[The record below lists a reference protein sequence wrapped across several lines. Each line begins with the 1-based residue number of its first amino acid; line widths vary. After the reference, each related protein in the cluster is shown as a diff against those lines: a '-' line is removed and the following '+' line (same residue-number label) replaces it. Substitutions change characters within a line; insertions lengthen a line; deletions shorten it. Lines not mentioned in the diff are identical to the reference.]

1 MKVFVD
7 AFDFLRQKFSLP
19 KDFQPTF
26 ERNGDWIKLAQ
37 MIAADG
43 SFERAFCR
51 EFAIDKFNVRV
62 LENFDERND
71 FQQWLLWLRCKLMNF
86 GYVYRCAKK
95 SFSPKE
101 FVERLFGEIISCRD
115 AKNFDELCAER
126 REILSVMKILPP
138 EKFFT
143 SLLAADKILALKV
156 LTCNS
161 LAEKI
166 FLFKL
171 LQRFTFDELPTVLP
185 ILYQTFPLLAKYLSD
200 TQIFSEEHRDYFRRY
215 RWLKVTNTITADF
228 FQRVEELARLKG
240 RDFLTFDSRNK
251 IIGDEYSDDAAI
263 FLLTEWALNISIS
276 LPLTLPPSAK
286 IFPSNIAS
294 DSAICLPAPS
304 TKSDALPMPLPMM
317 KKISRRLLNST
328 GKLFLLTTRDS
339 LNAARRA
346 MKFMAAQLLRKF
358 SCPSSPFNALTKF
371 QPFRNL
377 QMVSMIFSSQI

>member
-1 MKVFVD
+1 M
-7 AFDFLRQKFSLP
+7 P

-51 EFAIDKFNVRV
+51 EFAIDKFNVHV
-62 LENFDERND
+62 LENFGERND
-71 FQQWLLWLRCKLMNF
+71 FLQWLLWLRCKLMNF

-95 SFSPKE
+95 SSSPKE
-101 FVERLFGEIISCRD
+101 FVERLFDEIISCRN
-115 AKNFDELCAER
+115 AKNFDELCDER

-156 LTCNS
+156 FTCNS

-185 ILYQTFPLLAKYLSD
+185 ILYQTFTPLAKYLSD
-200 TQIFSEEHRDYFRRY
+200 TQIFSEDYRDYFRRY

-228 FQRVEELARLKG
+228 FHRVEELARLKG

-251 IIGDEYSDDAAI
+251 IISEEYSADAAI
-263 FLLTEWALNISIS
+263 FLPTEWALNISIS

-286 IFPSNIAS
+286 NFSVKYRVGFCNLPSGTVYKIGRFADATPDDEKNFPTALEFDGKIIFA
-294 DSAICLPAPS
+294 DY
-304 TKSDALPMPLPMM
+304 
-317 KKISRRLLNST
+317 SRFTQRGST
-328 GKLFLLTTRDS
+328 GNEIHGGATLEEVLVPVITIQRTD
-339 LNAARRA
+339 
-346 MKFMAAQLLRKF
+346 
-358 SCPSSPFNALTKF
+358 
-371 QPFRNL
+371 
-377 QMVSMIFSSQI
+377 

>member
-51 EFAIDKFNVRV
+51 EFAIDKFNVHV
-62 LENFDERND
+62 LENFGERND
-71 FQQWLLWLRCKLMNF
+71 FLQWLLWLRCKLMNF

-95 SFSPKE
+95 SSSPKE

-138 EKFFT
+138 KKFFT

-156 LTCNS
+156 FTCNS

-185 ILYQTFPLLAKYLSD
+185 ILYQTFPPLAKYLSD
-200 TQIFSEEHRDYFRRY
+200 TQNFSEEYRDYFRRY
-215 RWLKVTNTITADF
+215 RWLKITNTITADF

-294 DSAICLPAPS
+294 DSAICLPSPNS
-304 TKSDALPMPLPMM
+304 TKIFFKAGMLPP
-317 KKISRRLLNST
+317 
-328 GKLFLLTTRDS
+328 
-339 LNAARRA
+339 
-346 MKFMAAQLLRKF
+346 
-358 SCPSSPFNALTKF
+358 
-371 QPFRNL
+371 
-377 QMVSMIFSSQI
+377 IFSTLIPSNIKHCPIPKIF